1 MPRLKSTSLQQ
12 YRQYSLLCA
21 ALITLLHFYV
31 FALVGL
37 AAAAPL
43 QVLSPATVA
52 WASVYLQRFSKLPGL
67 GAQPIVH

>member
-1 MPRLKSTSLQQ
+1 MTDITFNYYQHFFTATTLEWKH
-12 YRQYSLLCA
+12 LL
-21 ALITLLHFYV
+21 Y
-31 FALVGL
+31 ALVGH

>member
-1 MPRLKSTSLQQ
+1 MTDITFNYYPHFFTATTLEWKRLL
-12 YRQYSLLCA
+12 Y
-21 ALITLLHFYV
+21 
-31 FALVGL
+31 ALVGL
-37 AAAAPL
+37 AAAVPL